1 MPPSHVQPPLYR
13 PRPRAALWTTPCR
26 AWSSTPTTQPPC
38 MAFGA
43 PTSPLQPASP
53 SPQVPPVRGGAG
65 RAGAK
70 GLLSIFSSH
79 PLPGLE
85 GPRDLEAK
93 EVTPRTALLTWT
105 EPQVLPTGYLLTYDT
120 PDGQT
125 QVPTP
130 AHWPRP
136 SLVPFQGLPLP
147 DPPVGLRLR
156 VPDPPFSVPQE
167 ILLPGS
173 ATSHQLLGLFP
184 STTYRAWLRAV
195 WGEGLTPPM
204 STSFTTGAWGGAWGR
219 GCVGSRGLGF
229 GSRTDPPCAPAPRW
243 TAGPLPPGLWGG
255 DAERGGHLQNHHHL
269 PQWRPSAPAGRVL

>member
-43 PTSPLQPASP
+43 PTSPLQPASL

-147 DPPVGLRLR
+147 PPPPRGAPPPCPRPAFLCPTGDPAPRKRHLSPAPGPLSLHHLQSLAPGR
-156 VPDPPFSVPQE
+156 V
-167 ILLPGS
+167 
-173 ATSHQLLGLFP
+173 
-184 STTYRAWLRAV
+184 
-195 WGEGLTPPM
+195 
-204 STSFTTGAWGGAWGR
+204 GR
-219 GCVGSRGLGF
+219 GPHTAHVHLLHHWCLGRGLGPGLRGQQ
-229 GSRTDPPCAPAPRW
+229 GSRVWKQD
-243 TAGPLPPGLWGG
+243 
-255 DAERGGHLQNHHHL
+255 
-269 PQWRPSAPAGRVL
+269 